1 MTTPRLDILLYAH
14 DGRGLGHASRTV
26 AVGLALRRLFP
37 HLRVLFV
44 SGSSHVETLVADGPL
59 DWVKLPAYATEIVA
73 GKARGADGDSGFT
86 DRELGEIRRLH
97 LADHIRLY
105 RPGLV
110 LVDHQPQGKHKELL
124 PALAAAKE
132 FGTKWVLGVRGVVGE
147 VPQLA
152 SEVAK
157 TAFAEFYDGLFWYGD
172 GGVLGD
178 SHKLALQT
186 SFGCVPRE
194 CGYVSRLR
202 EVQLLKN
209 NTPAGCPRQDI
220 AVVVSIPWLD
230 EGAWQF
236 LEKLAAAKQRLG
248 AGQGDWHLFIG
259 TNGDPEAGSRLE
271 AMFRDLPD
279 CRLMSPGKEYVA
291 SILACRLAV
300 ICGGY
305 NSLADV
311 LGSGVPALVLLRDMQ
326 DQEQQIHLGCLETL
340 AAGMLQ
346 TVSPESVTVGQL
358 AILLQAQMHR
368 SRQPADRVNFN
379 GAENAAKYLAHYLSG
394 QKS

>member
-26 AVGLALRRLFP
+26 AIGLALRRLFP
-37 HLRVLFV
+37 QLRVLLV
-44 SGSSHVETLVADGPL
+44 SGSPQVETLVAGGTL
-59 DWVKLPAYATEIVA
+59 DWVKVPAYATEIVA
-73 GKARGADGDSGFT
+73 GKARGVDGNSGFT

-97 LADHIRLY
+97 IADHIRLY
-105 RPGLV
+105 RPRLV

-132 FGTKWVLGVRGVVGE
+132 FGTKWVLGVRGVVGA

-157 TAFAEFYDGLFWYGD
+157 ATFAEFYDGLFWYGD
-172 GGVLGD
+172 GDVLGE
-178 SHKLALQT
+178 SPKLALQA
-186 SFGCVPRE
+186 SFGCHPCE

-202 EVQLLKN
+202 EVQLLKSN
-209 NTPAGCPRQDI
+209 SLADSPSRDI

-230 EGAWQF
+230 EGAWLF
-236 LEKLAAAKQRLG
+236 LAKLEAAKQRLG
-248 AGQGDWHLFIG
+248 TGQGDWHLFIG
-259 TNGDPEAGSRLE
+259 TNGDPEAGTRLK

-291 SILACRLAV
+291 SLLSCRVAV

-311 LGSGVPALVLLRDMQ
+311 LGCGVPAVVLSRDMQ
-326 DQEQQIHLGCLETL
+326 DREQQIHLDCLETL

-346 TVSPESVTVGQL
+346 QASAESTTVEQL
-358 AILLQAQMHR
+358 ASQLQTQMQR
-368 SRQPADRVNFN
+368 SRRPAAQVNFA
-379 GAENAAKYLAHYLSG
+379 GAENAAKYLAAYLRG
-394 QKS
+394 